1 MTTTGVGAVIS
12 LTYAAAID
20 DPARFKSSKQV
31 GAHYGITPKRYT
43 PIPFIGEK
51 RLARAW
57 KRDSS
62 WGDDSRRLS

>member
-1 MTTTGVGAVIS
+1 MERATAEFSALGETTVF
-12 LTYAAAID
+12 LD
-20 DPARFKSSKQV
+20 
-31 GAHYGITPKRYT
+31 YT